1 MSPKPGRSAL
11 VIGGSW
17 FIGKAI
23 VEALL
28 AAGYQVTTLNR
39 GVSAVAYSGPVRRV
53 RADRRERGAFA
64 RALAEI
70 EADVLVDVS
79 AYAAAHTRAV
89 VGAFRG
95 RLAMAVHISTASVYR
110 WPAAEPVA
118 EDWPLEDDPEN
129 AYGFHKAECERLL
142 ASEEPAEFPCAALRL
157 PPVYGPGDP
166 ISREHYFYRRLA
178 AGRPVLLPDT
188 GPYLTQNI
196 FVEDVAAAV
205 VSLLATPA
213 AAGRAYNVGGRAFT
227 VEDYVETMGRL
238 LGLETHLAHAAP
250 EVLAAAG
257 IDVNEIPYLF
267 SGGNMVLDGARLAGE
282 IAFRP
287 DVSLEDGLARTF
299 AWLATNPALDRRWE
313 VAYEA
318 EDRVLKEVA

>member
-1 MSPKPGRSAL
+1 MSNKPGRRAL

-28 AAGYQVTTLNR
+28 AGGYEVTTLNR

-53 RADRRERGAFA
+53 QADRRERAAFA
-64 RALAEI
+64 RALAGI

-89 VGAFRG
+89 VDAFGG

-110 WPAAEPVA
+110 WPAAGPVA
-118 EDWPLEDDPEN
+118 EDWPLEEDREN

-142 ASEEPAEFPCAALRL
+142 AERGAAELPCAALRL

-166 ISREHYFYRRLA
+166 ISRENYFYRRLV

-188 GPYLTQNI
+188 GPYLTQNV

-205 VSLLATPA
+205 VALLDTPA
-213 AAGRAYNVGGRAFT
+213 AAGRAYNAGGRAFT
-227 VEDYVETMGRL
+227 VEDYVETMGRI
-238 LGLETHLAHAAP
+238 LGLKSHLAHAAP

-257 IDVNEIPYLF
+257 IDVDEIPYLF
-267 SGGNMVLDGARLAGE
+267 PGGNMVLDGDRLAGE
-282 IAFRP
+282 IGFRP
-287 DVSLEDGLARTF
+287 DVSLEDGLARTLD
-299 AWLATNPALDRRWE
+299 WLATGPALDRRWE
-313 VAYEA
+313 VPYEA
-318 EDRVLKEVA
+318 EDRVLREVA